1 MTKEKVQYIVK
12 RIQYYR
18 KMQAEGKTEAE
29 YWISKR
35 KEHFVIDGEV
45 LAVFEIFGD
54 IIESE
59 RTPWVKELLKDVRRG
74 RKDIS
79 IQIDS
84 PVARTKYYLTK
95 ERFINKVYECCIW
108 KQLVPYE
115 EVLKSDIG

>member
-1 MTKEKVQYIVK
+1 
-12 RIQYYR
+12 
-18 KMQAEGKTEAE
+18 MQAEGKTEAE

-35 KEHFVIDGEV
+35 KEYFVIDGEV

-79 IQIDS
+79 IQRDS
-84 PVARTKYYLTK
+84 PVARTKYYMTK

>member
-1 MTKEKVQYIVK
+1 
-12 RIQYYR
+12 
-18 KMQAEGKTEAE
+18 MQAEGKTEAE

-45 LAVFEIFGD
+45 LAVFEIFDD

>member
-1 MTKEKVQYIVK
+1 MTKEKVQYFIK

-45 LAVFEIFGD
+45 LAVFEIFDD

-59 RTPWVKELLKDVRRG
+59 RTPWLKEFIKDIRNG
-74 RKDIS
+74 RKGLA
-79 IQIDS
+79 IQVDS
-84 PVARTKYYLTK
+84 PVEHTKFQLTK
-95 ERFINKVYECCIW
+95 ERFISKVYEYCIY
-108 KQLVPYE
+108 KRLVPYE
-115 EVLKSDIG
+115 DILKNDIG